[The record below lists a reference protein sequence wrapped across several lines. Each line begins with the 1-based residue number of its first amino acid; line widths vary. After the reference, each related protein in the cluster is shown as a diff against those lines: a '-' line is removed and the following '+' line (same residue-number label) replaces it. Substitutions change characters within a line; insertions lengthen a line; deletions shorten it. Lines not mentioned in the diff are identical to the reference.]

1 MILIGLK
8 DGETRKNKFILFLD
22 KLVQKLDI
30 VRIVIEVVPSQ

>member
-8 DGETRKNKFILFLD
+8 DVETREHKFVLFRD